1 MLGGIPATQAP
12 VCKLLAS
19 ASPCVEAAS
28 MPINCELM
36 VSRPFFSGNAYVA
49 PASDPPGMAGP
60 EVQDSAEVA
69 KGRSVLFF

>member
-1 MLGGIPATQAP
+1 M
-12 VCKLLAS
+12 CKLLAS
-19 ASPCVEAAS
+19 HRPASKLPARRSTANS
-28 MPINCELM
+28 WSAGP
-36 VSRPFFSGNAYVA
+36 SSPGNAYVA